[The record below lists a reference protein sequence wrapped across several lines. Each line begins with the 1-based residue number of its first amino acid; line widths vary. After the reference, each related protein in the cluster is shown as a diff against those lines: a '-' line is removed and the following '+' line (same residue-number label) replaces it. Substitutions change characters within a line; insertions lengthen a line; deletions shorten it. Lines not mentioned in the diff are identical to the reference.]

1 MEFLDKDVV
10 LAIHDRQLAEHGG
23 LAGMRD
29 EGLLDSALARPQ
41 NRHALGAIS
50 LEELATAYSDGI
62 ARNHP
67 FLDGNQRTAWA
78 AARTFMAING
88 QRLLPDR
95 VQAVENMVLLAK
107 GLLDEAGFATWLASQ
122 PRR

>member
-23 LAGMRD
+23 LGGIRD
-29 EGLLDSALARPQ
+29 EALLDSALARPQ
-41 NRHALGAIS
+41 NRHAYDAEVLVA
-50 LEELATAYSDGI
+50 LAASYAFGI

-67 FLDGNQRTAWA
+67 FLDGNNRTAWA
-78 AARTFMAING
+78 VARTFMAMNG
-88 QRLLPDR
+88 LRLIPSR
-95 VQAVENMVLLAK
+95 AQAVENMVLLAE
-107 GLLDEAGFATWLASQ
+107 GLLDEAGFAAWLGSQ